1 MPQSHTWQPLSMF
14 PFLCFCL
21 ITSKFE
27 FQREA
32 RCSQHWLQLL
42 EPELSM
48 NTITKITYNPRLVS
62 IIEKWLGWA
71 PLPYSW
77 LFWQALKLAN
87 WSLIWR
93 IRVRRTW
100 PRCALLCTI
109 MRAIMCV
116 VLTRARAHVFGGIN
130 FGDLV
135 KNVKIPTKFSG
146 YTILQW
152 WGFKIGLSDT
162 SYMWQSRV
170 EIGQYS
176 VAPYRIR
183 SALVRNF
190 C

>member
-1 MPQSHTWQPLSMF
+1 MILLITIINEFGCYEAKIDKSEKGGSRRESNPGHLWLELPAGRPPTPTILYVWYWMPQSHTWQPLSMF
-14 PFLCFCL
+14 LFLCFCL

-93 IRVRRTW
+93 IRVRRMR
-100 PRCALLCTI
+100 PRCALSCARL
-109 MRAIMCV
+109 RASHS
-116 VLTRARAHVFGGIN
+116 RARELMCLAE
-130 FGDLV
+130 L
-135 KNVKIPTKFSG
+135 
-146 YTILQW
+146 ILAIW
-152 WGFKIGLSDT
+152 
-162 SYMWQSRV
+162 
-170 EIGQYS
+170 
-176 VAPYRIR
+176 
-183 SALVRNF
+183 
-190 C
+190 